1 MLTGSCLCGAVAY
14 EADAPLERI
23 VHCHCQTCRKTHGT
37 AFSSVTAVPREKF
50 RWTRGAD
57 RLGAI
62 ESSPGKFRRFC
73 TQCGSHIMAERVAQP
88 VVLLRLGCLDTPV
101 TDRPQVHIWR
111 SDAAPWYD
119 PKQQFPEKPEGL
131 DMTFLA
137 FHEDEAKAQAL
148 AGHQRPGR
156 AAIRPFMPDQHREFF
171 ALLPYLFVATPDAD
185 GWPMASVLTGEPGFV
200 QSPDPATLGIG
211 ALPASDDPAAPTFI
225 AGAEIGLLGLDF
237 TTRRRN
243 RANGRLVASRRRRAH
258 RRDRPELRQLRPV
271 HPDAHAGARAAAG
284 APVERLD
291 RLDDAA
297 RALIAASDTFF
308 VASRSRGGID
318 DGGLDM
324 SHRGGR
330 PGFVGVTGDT
340 LAIPDFRGNRFYNT
354 LGNLLGDPRAG
365 LLFIDFASGD
375 ILQLQGRAT
384 IDWHPEGSGPAG
396 AERLWRVEI
405 ARAWRRR
412 GAFPF
417 AWRFGDFAPTTLATG
432 TW

>member
-1 MLTGSCLCGAVAY
+1 
-14 EADAPLERI
+14 
-23 VHCHCQTCRKTHGT
+23 
-37 AFSSVTAVPREKF
+37 
-50 RWTRGAD
+50 
-57 RLGAI
+57 
-62 ESSPGKFRRFC
+62 
-73 TQCGSHIMAERVAQP
+73 
-88 VVLLRLGCLDTPV
+88 
-101 TDRPQVHIWR
+101 
-111 SDAAPWYD
+111 
-119 PKQQFPEKPEGL
+119 
-131 DMTFLA
+131 MTFLA

-156 AAIRPFMPDQHREFF
+156 VAIRPFMPDQHREFF
-171 ALLPYLFVATPDAD
+171 ALLSYLFVATPGTD

-211 ALPASDDPAAPTFI
+211 ALPASDDPATPTFI
-225 AGAEIGLLGLDF
+225 AGTEIGLLGLDF

-243 RANGRLVASRRRRAH
+243 RANGRLVAVDTRLTVAIGQSFGNCAQYIQTRT
-258 RRDRPELRQLRPV
+258 PSP
-271 HPDAHAGARAAAG
+271 RAAAG
-284 APVERLD
+284 APPESLD
-291 RLDDAA
+291 HLDDAA

-308 VASRSRGGID
+308 VASRSRAGIG

-324 SHRGGR
+324 SHRGGK
-330 PGFVGVTGDT
+330 PGFVGVAGDA

-375 ILQLQGRAT
+375 ILQLQGRAA

-396 AERLWRVEI
+396 TERLWRVEI

>member
-1 MLTGSCLCGAVAY
+1 
-14 EADAPLERI
+14 
-23 VHCHCQTCRKTHGT
+23 
-37 AFSSVTAVPREKF
+37 
-50 RWTRGAD
+50 
-57 RLGAI
+57 
-62 ESSPGKFRRFC
+62 
-73 TQCGSHIMAERVAQP
+73 
-88 VVLLRLGCLDTPV
+88 
-101 TDRPQVHIWR
+101 
-111 SDAAPWYD
+111 
-119 PKQQFPEKPEGL
+119 
-131 DMTFLA
+131 MTFLA

-171 ALLPYLFVATPDAD
+171 ALLPYLFVATLDAD

-200 QSPDPATLGIG
+200 QSPEPTTLSIAASPAPG
-211 ALPASDDPAAPTFI
+211 DPAASTFA
-225 AGAEIGLLGLDF
+225 AGAETGLLGLDF

-243 RANGRLVASRRRRAH
+243 RANGRLVAVDTRLTVAIAQSFGNCAQYIQTRT
-258 RRDRPELRQLRPV
+258 PSP
-271 HPDAHAGARAAAG
+271 RAAAG
-284 APVERLD
+284 APPESLD
-291 RLDDAA
+291 HLDDAA
-297 RALIAASDTFF
+297 LALIAASDTFF
-308 VASRSRGGID
+308 VASRSRAGIG

-324 SHRGGR
+324 SHRGGK
-330 PGFVGVTGDT
+330 PGFIGVMADT

-375 ILQLQGRAT
+375 ILQLQGRAA

-396 AERLWRVEI
+396 TERLWRVEI

-417 AWRFGDFAPTTLATG
+417 TWRFGDFAPTTLATG